1 MSSND
6 HHYKQVVR
14 KQSKTKFASCG
25 FDDRFDP
32 FTLNKN
38 KKICRIY
45 GNLFENF
52 LADIPCEK
60 ILDLGCGT
68 GIYFD
73 LLSKY
78 AGQVEALDSSED
90 MIRIARKYCEK
101 SNLLNIHPHTGS
113 AELLEYQDENFD
125 TVIAFDLLHHV
136 PSVDTVINEV
146 YRVLKPGGHFLVFEP
161 NICNPLMFFAHAIPA
176 EERLALKRNRPSVL
190 KSLLERKFESIRWQ
204 GICELITLS
213 SGIKKLILDS
223 YLSLNRLIS
232 IQKIYPR
239 QAWLGKKI

>member
-6 HHYKQVVR
+6 HHYKQLLQ
-14 KQSKTKFASCG
+14 KPGKTKFASCG
-25 FDDRFDP
+25 YDDRFDP

-38 KKICRIY
+38 KKIQRIY

-73 LLSKY
+73 QLNKY
-78 AGQVEALDSSED
+78 AGEIEALDSSKD
-90 MIRIARKYCEK
+90 MIQVAGEYCKKANLK
-101 SNLLNIHPHTGS
+101 SIHPHIGS
-113 AELLEYQDENFD
+113 AEALDYQDGRFD
-125 TVIAFDLLHHV
+125 TVMAFDLLHHV
-136 PSVDTVINEV
+136 PCVDTVVKEV

-161 NICNPLMFFAHAIPA
+161 NICNPLMFFAHAIPS
-176 EERLALKRNRPSVL
+176 EERLALKRNRPAVL
-190 KSLLERKFESIRWQ
+190 KALLERKFESIRWE

-213 SGIKKLILDS
+213 SGLKKLILDS
-223 YLSLNRLIS
+223 YLSLNRLVN

-239 QAWLGKKI
+239 QAWLGKKG